1 MERERRR
8 AQILDVAK
16 AVFAEKGYHDT
27 KIDDIVARARV
38 ARGTFYLYFGDKRA
52 IFEEIV
58 NGCVDLVTQTIYAI
72 DMGDPERSAMEQ
84 LTDNVRNVIRLFTD
98 DPQMAKLLFSDAV
111 GLDPDF
117 DRKLLAFY
125 DQIAALIVRA
135 LDEGVACGIVRP
147 GDTRTR
153 SWCLMG
159 VVKEFLYQVG
169 MRNSEFDPERAVR
182 TVIELVAHG
191 ILTEA
196 VRQGLT
202 PPGPVAELS

>member
-16 AVFAEKGYHDT
+16 AVFAEKGYHDA

-58 NGCVDLVTQTIYAI
+58 NGCVDRVTQTIYAI
-72 DMGDPERSAMEQ
+72 DMHDPDVPPMEQ
-84 LTDNVRNVIRLFTD
+84 LTDNVRKVIRLFTD
-98 DPQMAKLLFSDAV
+98 DPQMAKILFSDAV

-135 LDEGVACGIVRP
+135 LDKGVEYGIVRP

-153 SWCLMG
+153 SWCLLG
-159 VVKEFLYQVG
+159 IVKEFLYQVA
-169 MRNSEFDPERAVR
+169 MRHADFDPER
-182 TVIELVAHG
+182 TVETVLELVAGG
-191 ILTEA
+191 ILTDA
-196 VRQGLT
+196 VRQGM
-202 PPGPVAELS
+202 VHAKAANQ